1 MKDIMVDDF
10 QTSVEESLIR
20 HKSIIDIM
28 TKLGESSARVNRALA
43 KSVTNCGCVSLSVQK
58 QAIPN
63 DASLDDISN
72 LMTYQTE
79 GKLCDNCVEVLE
91 DEVGTNLYYIA
102 ALCNALDISLF
113 DVLIKEHN
121 KVKTL
126 GKFSML

>member
-1 MKDIMVDDF
+1 MKDIMVNDF
-10 QTSVEESLIR
+10 QNSVEESLIR

-28 TKLGESSARVNRALA
+28 TKLGESSSRVNRALA
-43 KSVTNCGCVSLSVQK
+43 KSVTNCGCISLSVQK
-58 QAIPN
+58 QTIPN

-72 LMTYQTE
+72 IMRYQTE

-91 DEVGTNLYYIA
+91 DEIGTNLYYLA
-102 ALCNALDISLF
+102 ALCNALDLSLF

-121 KVKTL
+121 KVITL